1 MADDILLNS
10 VTQADFDT
18 AEAVVISLVRAAY
31 PTLDL
36 RKGTVIRDVLI
47 RPSSSIYALNTDRL
61 ADLQKKMSLA
71 TLQTDP
77 TAVPSDVDAI
87 LANFNV
93 TRSKGD
99 KATGAL
105 IIRVDGNRVYNLP
118 SNFLWSTLDGL
129 AYQTLQPYTVRL
141 VPEVGELTLYPT
153 SDAQSYYFILPVT
166 AVTSGANY
174 NVPQGT
180 TMDPASILFGFVS
193 AEAYTNFS
201 SGVDEETIAQV
212 MARLPAAVSYKALE
226 SATSIDAKL
235 RNEFDGSSTLIQ
247 ATSVQGYGDL
257 AQLRDKHNPMGFA
270 VGSRVDVY
278 TRTFASPTILTL
290 TKTGTLI
297 APNTYQFQI
306 TPSEAPG
313 YYVLRSISELDA
325 TLNVTASGL
334 PVAGSYA
341 YLDVRE
347 ADGLTGTFHDIDP
360 DNGMIEAANSC
371 YQKATITVTGV
382 PTSFATHQF
391 KVEIYVAPGLSDIQ
405 NFFDTR
411 AVRNVEGDYIA
422 RCPFICLVNLEVVA
436 YHNQSVSLDIDKMRQ
451 DIFNYINGRSFVPR
465 LTRSELACIM
475 FTNGVSRVDMS
486 PTGMILQGILR
497 DASGTIH
504 VLQGDSLDLSR
515 VSNGPHMLTQDT
527 VVFAVELASIHITTI
542 GE

>member
-1 MADDILLNS
+1 MADEILLNN

-18 AEAVVISLVRAAY
+18 AEAVIVSLVRAAY
-31 PTLDL
+31 PALDL

-47 RPSSSIYALNTDRL
+47 RPAASIYALNTDRL
-61 ADLQKKMSLA
+61 ADLQQKMSLA

-77 TAVPSDVDAI
+77 TATPSDVDAI

-93 TRSKGD
+93 TRNKGD
-99 KATGAL
+99 KATGS
-105 IIRVDGNRVYNLP
+105 IIVHVDGNRVYNIP
-118 SNFLWSTLDGL
+118 SNLLWLTLDGL
-129 AYQTLQPYTVRL
+129 TYQTVQTYTVRL
-141 VPEVGELTLYPT
+141 APEAGDLTLYPAT
-153 SDAQSYYFILPVT
+153 DAQSYYFILPVT
-166 AVTSGANY
+166 AAATGAQY

-180 TMDPASILFGFVS
+180 TMDPASVVFGFVS
-193 AEAYTNFS
+193 AEAYSNFS
-201 SGVDEETIAQV
+201 AGVDEETIAQV
-212 MARLPAAVSYKALE
+212 MTRLPAAVSYKALE
-226 SATSIDAKL
+226 SSTAIDAKL
-235 RNEFDGSSTLIQ
+235 REEFDSSNVLIQ

-297 APNTYQFQI
+297 APNTYQFEI
-306 TPSEAPG
+306 SRTEAPG
-313 YYVLRSISELDA
+313 YYVLRSISELDSSL
-325 TLNVTASGL
+325 TVSASGL

-347 ADGLTGTFHDIDP
+347 ADGLTDTFHDIDP
-360 DNGMIEAANSC
+360 ANGMIESANSC

-382 PTSFATHQF
+382 PESSAQHQF
-391 KVEIYVAPGLSDIQ
+391 KVEVYVAPGLADIQ
-405 NFFDTR
+405 NFVDTR
-411 AVRNVEGDYIA
+411 AVRNVEADYIV

-436 YHNQSVSLDIDKMRQ
+436 YHSHNVTLDVDKMRQ
-451 DIFNYINGRSFVPR
+451 DIFNYINSRSFVSR

-486 PTGMILQGILR
+486 PTGMMLQGILR

-504 VLQGDSLDLSR
+504 TLQGDSLDLSH
-515 VSNGPHMLTQDT
+515 VTNGAHMLTQDT
-527 VVFAVELASIHITTI
+527 VVFAIELASIHITTI